1 MNTERDE
8 LFIDGAWSGTSGT
21 ERMEVENPTTEEVMG
36 HIPQADAQ
44 DVDRAVTA
52 AAGALDEWSQVPA
65 TERAAYSAKIAE
77 GLAARQTEL
86 AELVTG
92 ELGMPINWSN
102 MIQAGLPQLTFG
114 SMPDVVSQ
122 VALEEEIGN
131 ALVVREPRGVVA
143 AITPWNYP
151 LHQIALKLAP
161 ALTAGNT
168 VVLKPSEVTPLNAFL
183 LFEVIEELGLPAG
196 VVNLVTGTGPVVG
209 QALAEHSLVD
219 MITFTGSTGTG
230 KRLGE
235 VAARQ
240 VKRTALE
247 MGGKSANIILDD
259 ADFEQVVGAGIFSCF
274 LNSGQTCIAQTR
286 MLVPESRLD
295 EATDIAVT
303 NAQMQTPGDPFA
315 EGTMLGPLV
324 SAAQRDRVRNYIDKG
339 VAEGA
344 TLATGGAEAP
354 EGLDTGYFVQPT
366 VFTNVS
372 NESTIAQEE
381 IFGPVLS
388 IIPYRDDDHAVQ
400 LANDSQ
406 YGLSGAVWSGDD
418 DRAMSVAR
426 RVRTGQIEVNG
437 GSFNPVAPFGGYKQS
452 GYGREAGKF
461 GLEEFFEVKA
471 ILR

>member
-1 MNTERDE
+1 MKTERDQ
-8 LFIDGAWSGTSGT
+8 LYIDGAWTTPSGT
-21 ERMEVENPTTEEVMG
+21 ENLEVVNPTTEEVMG
-36 HIPQADAQ
+36 SIPQGDAQ
-44 DVDRAVTA
+44 DVDRAVRA
-52 AAGALDEWSQVPA
+52 AAAALDDWWAVPA
-65 TERAAYSAKIAE
+65 TERAQYCARIAE
-77 GLAARQTEL
+77 GLQARQAEL
-86 AELVTG
+86 ADLVTS
-92 ELGMPINWSN
+92 ELGMPHMLSTL
-102 MIQAGLPQLTFG
+102 IQTGLPALTFG
-114 SMPDVVSQ
+114 SMPDVLSQ
-122 VALEEEIGN
+122 SEIESEIGN

-168 VVLKPSEVTPLNAFL
+168 VVLKPSEITPLNSFL
-183 LFEVIEELGLPAG
+183 LYEVIEEVGLPAG

-209 QALAEHSLVD
+209 QALAEHPLVD

-240 VKRTALE
+240 VKRIALE

-259 ADFEQVVGAGIFSCF
+259 ADIERAVTDGVSKCF
-274 LNSGQTCIAQTR
+274 LNSGQTCIALTR

-295 EATDIAVT
+295 EVNQIAASVAA
-303 NAQMQTPGDPFA
+303 AQKVGDPFE
-315 EGTMLGPLV
+315 EGVALGPVV
-324 SAAQRDRVRNYIDKG
+324 SADQRERVRNYIDKG

-344 TLATGGAEAP
+344 RLLTGGSEAP

-366 VFTNVS
+366 VFTDVS
-372 NESTIAQEE
+372 NDMVIAQEE

-388 IIPYRDDDHAVQ
+388 IIPFRDEDHAVQ
-400 LANDSQ
+400 LANDSR
-406 YGLSGAVWSGDD
+406 YGLAGAVWSGDD
-418 DRAMSVAR
+418 DRALGVAR
-426 RVRTGQIEVNG
+426 RIRTGQIEVNG
-437 GSFNPVAPFGGYKQS
+437 GSFNPMAPFGGFKES
-452 GYGREAGKF
+452 GHGREAGVF

>member
-8 LFIDGAWSGTSGT
+8 LFIDGAWTATSGT
-21 ERMEVENPTTEEVMG
+21 ERMDVENPTTEDVMG

-44 DVDRAVTA
+44 DVDRAVKA
-52 AAGALDEWSQVPA
+52 AAAAQEQWSQVPA
-65 TERAAYSAKIAE
+65 EERAAYCTKIAE
-77 GLAARQTEL
+77 GIAARQTEL

-114 SMPDVVSQ
+114 SMPDVLSQ
-122 VALEEEIGN
+122 VPIEEEIGN

-168 VVLKPSEVTPLNAFL
+168 VVLKPSEVVPLNAFL

-209 QALAEHSLVD
+209 QALAEHPLVD

-240 VKRTALE
+240 VKRIALE

-259 ADFEQVVGAGIFSCF
+259 ADLEQAVGAGVFSCF
-274 LNSGQTCIAQTR
+274 LNSSQTCIAQTR
-286 MLVPESRLD
+286 MLVPEGRLD
-295 EATDIAVT
+295 EATDLAVT
-303 NAQMQTPGDPFA
+303 HAQAQVLGDPFA
-315 EGTMLGPLV
+315 EGTTLGPLV

-339 VAEGA
+339 IAEGA
-344 TLATGGAEAP
+344 TLATGGSEAP
-354 EGLDTGYFVQPT
+354 EGLDKGYFVQPT
-366 VFTNVS
+366 VFTDVS
-372 NESTIAQEE
+372 NDSTIAQEE

-418 DRAMSVAR
+418 ERAMNVAR

-437 GSFNPVAPFGGYKQS
+437 GSFNPMAPFGGYKQS
-452 GYGREAGKF
+452 GFGREAGKF

>member
-1 MNTERDE
+1 VETERNQ
-8 LFIDGAWSGTSGT
+8 LFIDGAWRDASGT
-21 ERMEVENPTTEEVMG
+21 ETLDVENPTTEDVMG
-36 HIPQADAQ
+36 HIPQGTAE
-44 DVDRAVTA
+44 DVDQAVKA
-52 AAGALDEWSQVPA
+52 AAAALDDWSQVPA
-65 TERAAYSAKIAE
+65 EERAATCAKIAE
-77 GLAARQTEL
+77 GLAARQSEL

-114 SMPDVVSQ
+114 SMPDVLSQ
-122 VALEEEIGN
+122 IDLEEEIGN

-168 VVLKPSEVTPLNAFL
+168 VVLKPSEVVPLNAFL
-183 LFEVIEELGLPAG
+183 LFEVIEELGLPPG

-209 QALAEHSLVD
+209 QALAEHPLVD

-240 VKRTALE
+240 VKRIALE

-259 ADFEQVVGAGIFSCF
+259 ADLQQAVGTGVFSCY
-274 LNSGQTCIAQTR
+274 LNSSQTCIAHTR
-286 MLVPESRLD
+286 MLVPEGRLD
-295 EATDIAVT
+295 EATEIAVAT
-303 NAQMQTPGDPFA
+303 AEGQVVGDPMA
-315 EGTMLGPLV
+315 EGTNLGPLV

-339 VAEGA
+339 IAEGA
-344 TLATGGAEAP
+344 TLATGGPEAP
-354 EGLDTGYFVQPT
+354 EGLDKGYFVKPT

-372 NESTIAQEE
+372 NDMTIAQEE

-388 IIPYRDDDHAVQ
+388 IIPYRDDDHAVE

-406 YGLSGAVWSGDD
+406 YGLHGAVWSGDD
-418 DRAMSVAR
+418 ERAMNVAR
-426 RVRTGQIEVNG
+426 RIRTGQIEVNG
-437 GSFNPVAPFGGYKQS
+437 GNFNPMAPFGGYKQS
-452 GYGREAGKF
+452 GFGREAGKY
-461 GLEEFFEVKA
+461 GLEEFFELKA

>member
-1 MNTERDE
+1 VETERNQ
-8 LFIDGAWSGTSGT
+8 LFIDGAWRDASGT
-21 ERMEVENPTTEEVMG
+21 ETLDVENPTTEDVMG
-36 HIPQADAQ
+36 HIPQGTAE
-44 DVDRAVTA
+44 DVDQAVKA
-52 AAGALDEWSQVPA
+52 AAAALDDWSQVPA
-65 TERAAYSAKIAE
+65 EERAATCAKIAE
-77 GLAARQTEL
+77 GLAARQSEL

-114 SMPDVVSQ
+114 SMPDVLSQ
-122 VALEEEIGN
+122 VDLEEEIGN

-168 VVLKPSEVTPLNAFL
+168 VVLKPSEVVPLNAFL
-183 LFEVIEELGLPAG
+183 LFEIIEELGLPPG

-209 QALAEHSLVD
+209 QALAEHPLVD

-240 VKRTALE
+240 VKRIALE

-259 ADFEQVVGAGIFSCF
+259 ADLQSAVGAGVFNCY
-274 LNSGQTCIAQTR
+274 LNSSQTCIAQTR
-286 MLVPESRLD
+286 MLVPEGRLD
-295 EATDIAVT
+295 EATDIAVAT
-303 NAQMQTPGDPFA
+303 AQAQVVGDPMA
-315 EGTMLGPLV
+315 EGTNLGPLV

-344 TLATGGAEAP
+344 TLATGGPEAP
-354 EGLDTGYFVQPT
+354 EGLDKGYFVQPT

-372 NESTIAQEE
+372 NDMTIAQEE

-388 IIPYRDDDHAVQ
+388 IIPYRDEEHAVQ

-406 YGLSGAVWSGDD
+406 YGLSGAVWSADD
-418 DRAMSVAR
+418 ERAMKVAR
-426 RVRTGQIEVNG
+426 RIRTGQIEVNG
-437 GSFNPVAPFGGYKQS
+437 GSFNPMAPFGGYKQS
-452 GYGREAGKF
+452 GFGREAGKY
-461 GLEEFFEVKA
+461 GLEEFFELKA